1 VTGGTVNGTGSV
13 VLRAERVGGD
23 TLLAQIVRMVSEAQR
38 SRAPIQKL
46 ADRIAAWFV
55 PAVCLVAVLAFAAW
69 SAWGPEP
76 RLALAIVSAVAVL
89 IIACPCALGL
99 ATPMAIMVGTGRG
112 AQAGVLIKNAEALE
126 GAEKLDTLVF
136 DKTGTLTRGEP
147 VVSQVEPMPGVSE
160 DQLLSVAASLEAK
173 SEHPLARAIVKQAKG
188 ALLPVS
194 SFQSHGGR
202 GVSGVVDGVAAKLG
216 SPAFLDLQKSIPGK
230 TVVGVKYG
238 GRLLGWIAL
247 ADELRPT
254 SAAAVARLVAMG
266 IEPVMISGD
275 NEDSV
280 RLIAGQLGIRR
291 WKAGVLPHE
300 KSLEIDL
307 IRKDKRNV
315 GMAGDG
321 VNDAP
326 ALAKADVSFALASGS
341 GASLDVADITL
352 MKNDLAGIAD
362 AIALSRATLSKI
374 RQNLF
379 FAFVYNVLGIP
390 LAALGM
396 LNPVIAGAAMALSSV
411 SVVSNSLLLNR
422 WKPSN

>member
-1 VTGGTVNGTGSV
+1 
-13 VLRAERVGGD
+13 
-23 TLLAQIVRMVSEAQR
+23 
-38 SRAPIQKL
+38 
-46 ADRIAAWFV
+46 
-55 PAVCLVAVLAFAAW
+55 
-69 SAWGPEP
+69 
-76 RLALAIVSAVAVL
+76 
-89 IIACPCALGL
+89 
-99 ATPMAIMVGTGRG
+99 MVGVGR
-112 AQAGVLIKNAEALE
+112 AAHAGILIKNAEALE
-126 GAEKLDTLVF
+126 GAEKLGTLVF

-147 VVSQVEPMPGVSE
+147 VVSEIQPSDGVEE
-160 DQLLSVAASLEAK
+160 KQLLIVAASLEAK
-173 SEHPLARAIVKQAKG
+173 SEHPLARAIVKKAPG
-188 ALLPVS
+188 PLLPVAN
-194 SFQSHGGR
+194 FQSHGGR
-202 GVSGVVDGVAAKLG
+202 GVSGVIDGVAVKLG
-216 SPAFLDLQKSIPGK
+216 SPAFLGEDKSVPGK

-254 SAAAVARLVAMG
+254 SAAAVARLERMG
-266 IEPVMISGD
+266 IEPMVVSGD
-275 NEDSV
+275 SPAAVEEV
-280 RLIAGQLGIRR
+280 ARKLGIRR

-300 KSLEIDL
+300 KAELIDVL
-307 IRKDKRNV
+307 RRENRRV

-362 AIALSRATLSKI
+362 AIALSRATLAKI

-411 SVVSNSLLLNR
+411 SVVSNSLLLNK
-422 WKPSN
+422 WKPSS

>member
-1 VTGGTVNGTGSV
+1 
-13 VLRAERVGGD
+13 
-23 TLLAQIVRMVSEAQR
+23 
-38 SRAPIQKL
+38 
-46 ADRIAAWFV
+46 
-55 PAVCLVAVLAFAAW
+55 
-69 SAWGPEP
+69 
-76 RLALAIVSAVAVL
+76 
-89 IIACPCALGL
+89 
-99 ATPMAIMVGTGRG
+99 MVGVGR
-112 AQAGVLIKNAEALE
+112 AARAGILIKNAEALE

-147 VVSQVEPMPGVSE
+147 EVTEVLS
-160 DQLLSVAASLEAK
+160 DQPQELLQIAAALEAK
-173 SEHPLARAIVKQAKG
+173 SEHPLARAVMKKASG
-188 ALLPVS
+188 PLLPVAD
-194 SFQSHGGR
+194 FRSHGGR
-202 GVSGVVDGVAAKLG
+202 GVNGVIDGKPARLG
-216 SPAFLDLQKSIPGK
+216 SPAFLGKHHSITGK
-230 TVVGVKYG
+230 TVVGVEWG
-238 GRLLGWIAL
+238 ERFLGWIAL

-254 SAAAVARLVAMG
+254 SAAAVERLKAMG
-266 IEPVMISGD
+266 VEPVVLSGD
-275 NEDSV
+275 ASAVVEE
-280 RLIAGQLGIRR
+280 IAKKLGIAR

-300 KSLEIDL
+300 KAAEIDL
-307 IRKDKRNV
+307 LRKEGRKV

-379 FAFVYNVLGIP
+379 FAFIYNVLGIP